1 MTLMADDFKNYLAE
15 IVKAFQQEDYRRIIN
30 RDLKPRINET
40 EKDEMM
46 NACNLIASVL
56 KGNEEFIGD
65 FHERNR
71 KRGKFKNIDKD
82 ELLNR
87 KDAIAYSTLK
97 PSTFDRRVKEEGI
110 TEVING
116 RRRYRVRNLDKLMLS
131 IINSSKT
138 ALCIEIYFLFDR
150 YREGY
155 IPFRVG
161 ESYPIIEE
169 SLNYVYLYNK
179 KYSVSLKIPRFIL
192 SSYFRV

>member
-30 RDLKPRINET
+30 RDLKPRLNET
-40 EKDEMM
+40 EKDEMI
-46 NACNLIASVL
+46 NTCNRIASFL

-71 KRGKFKNIDKD
+71 KRGKFKKIDKD
-82 ELLNR
+82 ELLNS
-87 KDAIAYSTLK
+87 KDAIIYSTMK
-97 PSTFDRRVKEEGI
+97 PSTFYRRVKEAGI

-116 RRRYRVRNLDKLMLS
+116 KRRYRVRNLDKLMLS

-138 ALCIEIYFLFDR
+138 ALCIEIFFLFDR

-169 SLNYVYLYNK
+169 SLNFVYLYNK
-179 KYSVSLKIPRFIL
+179 KYGVSLKIPRVML